1 MQWSNDTN
9 SNSFAL
15 WRTRL
20 HSLAMPR
27 LANTPLANPL
37 QHTINQKQ
45 TFIKNFR
52 DDLGNRRP
60 TDAPMLAHM
69 LQVPYAVPPTTRS
82 VVGASASNPAIAS
95 MQRTDELQLWQALHT
110 NTDPLTLIAPAAI
123 SPTPL
128 FPHLHHLAIELWT
141 ESELSGLHALSHFVA
156 QSPSEQLRARMHSA
170 ALWLLDNIQPDNA
183 TQRPWAI
190 HVFLHMAH
198 NPSLPESTRA
208 NAHMYAQTL
217 LHNTMIPMG
226 PQVPDIFSACALLDS
241 ARLLT

>member
-1 MQWSNDTN
+1 MLHPAHSSSLDTWRIRLQ
-9 SNSFAL
+9 SIAL
-15 WRTRL
+15 
-20 HSLAMPR
+20 PR
-27 LANTPLANPL
+27 IANTPLHNPSQFTL
-37 QHTINQKQ
+37 EQKQ
-45 TFIKNFR
+45 HYIATFR

-69 LQVPYAVPPTTRS
+69 LRVPFDVPPTTRG
-82 VVGASASNPAIAS
+82 VVGANSPIAS
-95 MQRTDELQLWQALHT
+95 VAHSSRIDELQLWQALH
-110 NTDPLTLIAPAAI
+110 NDTDPLSLVAPATKH
-123 SPTPL
+123 PTPL

-156 QSPSEQLRARMHSA
+156 QSPNEQLRARMHSA

-198 NPSLPESTRA
+198 DASLPESTRTS
-208 NAHMYAQTL
+208 AHMYAQTL

-226 PQVPDIFSACALLDS
+226 PQVPDIFSACILLDS
-241 ARLLT
+241 ATRLRP

>member
-1 MQWSNDTN
+1 MPNPAHPTSLDT
-9 SNSFAL
+9 

-20 HSLAMPR
+20 QSIALPR
-27 LANTPLANPL
+27 LSNTPLHNPSQFTL
-37 QHTINQKQ
+37 EQKQ
-45 TFIKNFR
+45 NYIATFR

-69 LQVPYAVPPTTRS
+69 LRVPFDVPPTTRS
-82 VVGASASNPAIAS
+82 VVGASTSDLPDATS
-95 MQRTDELQLWQALHT
+95 QRADELPLWQALHT
-110 NTDPLTLIAPAAI
+110 GTDPLTLIASATT

-128 FPHLHHLAIELWT
+128 FPHFHHLAIELWT

-156 QSPSEQLRARMHSA
+156 QSPNEQLRARMNSA

-198 NPSLPESTRA
+198 EASLPESTRTS
-208 NAHMYAQTL
+208 AHMYAQTL

-226 PQVPDIFSACALLDS
+226 PQVPDIFSACILLDS